1 MRHLTITLQ
10 QDWKHVLRAAGSK
23 AAHGAANGE
32 YQGEY
37 LNFEAPA
44 QFFGKLTERRWEI
57 IRHMQSA
64 NAMSVREL
72 ARRLARDPKRVLED
86 IRVLIQLGIFEKNE
100 DDKIV
105 CPFADIHVDMHLAAA
120 A

>member
-10 QDWKHVLRAAGSK
+10 QDWKQALRAAGSK
-23 AAHGAANGE
+23 AAHGAANGK

-57 IRHMQSA
+57 IRHMQGA
-64 NAMSVREL
+64 DAMSIREL
-72 ARRLARDPKRVLED
+72 ARCLARDPKRVLD
-86 IRVLIQLGIFEKNE
+86 DVRVLIQLGIIEKNA
-100 DDKIV
+100 DDKII
-105 CPFADIHVDMHLAAA
+105 CPYADIHVDMHLAAA

>member
-1 MRHLTITLQ
+1 MRQLTITMRP
-10 QDWKHVLRAAGSK
+10 DWKDALRAAGAK
-23 AAHGAANGE
+23 AAHGAASGR

-44 QFFGKLTERRWEI
+44 QFFGQLSEKRWDI
-57 IRHMQSA
+57 VRQMQGTA
-64 NAMSVREL
+64 AMSVREL
-72 ARRLARDPKRVLED
+72 ARRVARDPKRVLD
-86 IRVLIQLGIFEKNE
+86 DVRILIELGLIEKTP

>member
-10 QDWKHVLRAAGSK
+10 QDWKQALRIAGTK
-23 AAHGAANGE
+23 AARGAANGK

-37 LNFEAPA
+37 LNFEVPA
-44 QFFGKLTERRWEI
+44 QFFGQLTEKRWEI
-57 IRHMQSA
+57 IRSMQGEA
-64 NAMSVREL
+64 AMSVREL
-72 ARRLARDPKRVLED
+72 ARRIERDPKRVLD
-86 IRVLIQLGIFEKNE
+86 DVRALIQLGLIEKNE

>member
-10 QDWKHVLRAAGSK
+10 QDWKKALRAAGVK
-23 AAHGAANGE
+23 AACGAANNS

-44 QFFGKLTERRWEI
+44 QFFGQLTEKRWEI
-57 IRHMQSA
+57 IRHMQGASS
-64 NAMSVREL
+64 MSVREL
-72 ARRLARDPKRVLED
+72 ARRVSRDPKRVLD
-86 IRVLIQLGIFEKNE
+86 DVRVLIQLGLVEKDP
-100 DDKIV
+100 DDRIV
-105 CPFADIHVDMHLAAA
+105 CPFVDIHVDMHLAAA